1 MMAAVKSDMDRA
13 APGHCRIMI
22 RLQEVRARV
31 HDSLSWGTP
40 SEGPNAEGTDILA
53 GILGVAIAARTEEMR
68 AFTSVCML
76 VYERVEPLA
85 RSGRLPRRTLEL
97 IAEWSANAELYV
109 RRPRYVEFAKGLV
122 RQLNDAAWGSRLSR
136 DEQDRLI
143 RALLS
148 CSW

>member
-31 HDSLSWGTP
+31 HDSLSWDTP
-40 SEGPNAEGTDILA
+40 EAPNAEGTDILA
-53 GILGVAIAARTEEMR
+53 GILGVAIAARTEELR
-68 AFTSVCML
+68 AFTSVCMI

-85 RSGRLPRRTLEL
+85 RGGRLSRRTLEL

-122 RQLNDAAWGSRLSR
+122 RQLNDAAWGSRLGR
-136 DEQDRLI
+136 DEQESLI
-143 RALLS
+143 RALLA